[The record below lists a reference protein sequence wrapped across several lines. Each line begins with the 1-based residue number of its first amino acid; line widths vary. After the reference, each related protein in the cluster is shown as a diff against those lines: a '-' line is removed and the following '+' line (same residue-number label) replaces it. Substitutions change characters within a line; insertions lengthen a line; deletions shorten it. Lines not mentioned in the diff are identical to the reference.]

1 MADYRRR
8 KDEVWSRASKVR
20 GKDPNKYRKD
30 PYGNEIYRGSYGKSS
45 PMGWEIDHIRPKS
58 RGGSD
63 RLNNLQALNTRKN
76 RSLGDSTSKRSRHRR
91 SRGFR
96 TRRPF

>member
-1 MADYRRR
+1 MADNRRR
-8 KDEVWSRASKVR
+8 KDDVWKRAARVR

-30 PYGNEIYRGSYGKSS
+30 PYGNELYRGSYGKNSA
-45 PMGWEIDHIRPKS
+45 MGWEIDHIRPQS

-63 RLNNLQALNTRKN
+63 RLSNLQALNTRKN

-91 SRGFR
+91 PRGFR
-96 TRRPF
+96 ASRRF